1 MSRVVIY
8 ESIVID
14 STVLKNL
21 KQKNSEKSEKKKFD
35 IMYIYIFGRQYI
47 LISIYIVKL

>member
-14 STVLKNL
+14 SIVLKNL
-21 KQKNSEKSEKKKFD
+21 KQKNSEKSEKKK
-35 IMYIYIFGRQYI
+35 IRHYVYLYIWKAVYFN
-47 LISIYIVKL
+47 